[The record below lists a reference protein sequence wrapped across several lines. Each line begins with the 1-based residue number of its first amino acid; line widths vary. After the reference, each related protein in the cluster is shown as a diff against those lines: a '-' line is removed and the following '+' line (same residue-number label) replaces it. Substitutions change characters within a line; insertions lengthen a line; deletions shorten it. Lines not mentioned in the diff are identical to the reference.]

1 MQLRPKAMLLD
12 KLDSD
17 LVRYIVEREFRPG
30 DRLPP
35 LEDISK
41 ELEISIGKLREQL
54 EVARSLGLVDVRPRT
69 GIRLCEYSFLPA
81 IRFSLLYA
89 LASSPHQFE
98 AFSALRNH
106 IESAFW
112 HEAVRLLN
120 AEDHRH
126 LAAIIEQAWAKLDG
140 DPIRIPHTE
149 HRELHM
155 TIFGRLDNPFVK
167 GLLEAYWEAYEAVGL
182 NVFSDYQ
189 YLREVWGYHERIVD
203 AIVAGRLD
211 EGHRLL
217 NEHTQ
222 LLQHRETPR
231 PASGTKPKARML
243 GGNGAA
249 RQAGAKHAVKVAL
262 ARR

>member
-1 MQLRPKAMLLD
+1 MLLD

-35 LEDISK
+35 LEEISK
-41 ELEISIGKLREQL
+41 ALEISIGKLREQL
-54 EVARSLGLVDVRPRT
+54 EVARSLGLVDVRPRA
-69 GIRLCEYSFLPA
+69 GIHLSEYTFLPA

-89 LASSPHQFE
+89 LASDPNQFE

-106 IESAFW
+106 VESAFW
-112 HEAVRLLN
+112 HEAAQQLT
-120 AEDHRH
+120 AADHAQLR
-126 LAAIIEQAWAKLDG
+126 AIIARAWDKLNG
-140 DPIRIPHTE
+140 QPIRIPHAE

-155 TIFGRLDNPFVK
+155 TIFARLENPFVK

-189 YLREVWGYHERIVD
+189 YLREVWTYHERMVD

-217 NEHTQ
+217 VEHAQ
-222 LLQHRETPR
+222 LLQHREAPQA
-231 PASGTKPKARML
+231 ASGRPPRTRVAARDA
-243 GGNGAA
+243 GHNGAGKP
-249 RQAGAKHAVKVAL
+249 AGDKHPAKVAL

>member
-1 MQLRPKAMLLD
+1 MLLD

-17 LVRYIVEREFRPG
+17 LVRYIVEREVRPG

-54 EVARSLGLVDVRPRT
+54 EVARSLGLVDVRPRA
-69 GIRLCEYSFLPA
+69 GIRLSEYSFLPA

-89 LASSPHQFE
+89 LASDPNQFE
-98 AFSALRNH
+98 AFSTLRNH

-112 HEAVRLLN
+112 DEAVRLLH

-126 LAAIIEQAWAKLDG
+126 LKAIVEQAWAKLDG
-140 DPIRIPHTE
+140 NPIRIPHAE

-155 TIFGRLDNPFVK
+155 TIFGRLKNLFVK

-189 YLREVWGYHERIVD
+189 YLREVWTYHERIVD

-222 LLQHRETPR
+222 LLQHREAPR
-231 PASGTKPKARML
+231 SASATKPRTRTP
-243 GGNGAA
+243 GSNGAA
-249 RQAGAKHAVKVAL
+249 RQAGDKHPVKVAL
-262 ARR
+262 SRR

>member
-1 MQLRPKAMLLD
+1 MLLD

-17 LVRYIVEREFRPG
+17 LVRYIVERGFRPG

-35 LEDISK
+35 LEDISR

-69 GIRLCEYSFLPA
+69 GIRLAEYSFLPA

-89 LASSPHQFE
+89 LASDPNQFE

-106 IESAFW
+106 VESAFW
-112 HEAVRLLN
+112 HEAARQLT
-120 AEDHRH
+120 AEDHAQLR
-126 LAAIIEQAWAKLDG
+126 AIIAQAWSKLDG
-140 DPIRIPHTE
+140 QPVRIPHAE
-149 HRELHM
+149 HRQLHM
-155 TIFGRLDNPFVK
+155 TIFGRLKNPFVT
-167 GLLEAYWEAYEAVGL
+167 GLLEAYWEGYEAVGL

-189 YLREVWGYHERIVD
+189 YLREVWTYHERIVD

-217 NEHTQ
+217 NEHAQ
-222 LLQHRETPR
+222 LLQQREGR
-231 PASGTKPKARML
+231 QPASGAKSS
-243 GGNGAA
+243 A
-249 RQAGAKHAVKVAL
+249 RQANSNGAQREAGARHSAKVAL
-262 ARR
+262 SRR